1 MTGYQVLLFFHVAS
15 VIVWL
20 GAGTM
25 LGVLGI
31 FGGPAN
37 VAELGRWIGPRVLGP
52 AALGALAFGLALVAN
67 GHWTLHPL
75 WIKLGL
81 AAFVVS
87 FALTVGV
94 RLPAL
99 RRQFAVLQLLVLYA
113 TVLDMIAKPS

>member
-20 GAGTM
+20 GAGTT

-67 GHWTLHPL
+67 GHWTFHPL

-99 RRQFAVLQLLVLYA
+99 RRQLAVLQLLVLYA